1 MQTNVGHGR
10 ATELSRLPRRTSS
23 VCASPGWPSFSVKGE
38 KNLTLQRPTD
48 VPYTT
53 FPTLP
58 KNLKV
63 VSQVPSSVF
72 TSPPLHF
79 PDGEQ
84 QFTTLTLLP
93 AHSKFAFGDGG
104 TYHSGSEA
112 PSACSSAF
120 HVPG

>member
-1 MQTNVGHGR
+1 MEGP
-10 ATELSRLPRRTSS
+10 LSYLAYQEGPRLSVLHQGGPASQLKVRKTSHFN
-23 VCASPGWPSFSVKGE
+23 A
-38 KNLTLQRPTD
+38 LQ
-48 VPYTT
+48 T